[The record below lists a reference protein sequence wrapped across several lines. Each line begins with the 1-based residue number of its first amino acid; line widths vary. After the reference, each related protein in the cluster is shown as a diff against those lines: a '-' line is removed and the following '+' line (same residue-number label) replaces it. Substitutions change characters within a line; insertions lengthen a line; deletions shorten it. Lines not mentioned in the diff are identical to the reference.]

1 MTDSQDISERPASP
15 EVGRSTASVRET
27 APGQVTSTR
36 YFPTFGKALWL
47 VVLVLV
53 LQVTVGLSLTLLDP
67 TPGAYSQHPFMLGLG
82 NVLAFGLVILGAT
95 VRSGV
100 GFREPY
106 PFSAASARVFVLTAV
121 LILGTVILLSEVDNL
136 TRLVFPPPA
145 ALAEAFEGLLDT
157 GARPISSFFLL
168 VVVAPVTEEV
178 LFRGLILRGFLAN
191 YSKKRAILLSAL
203 LFAVMHTNP
212 WQLIPAFVAGVLLAW
227 LLIETGSLL
236 PCLFA
241 HAVANGT
248 AWLAGLTTVE
258 IPGFTSGMEDAVQFQ
273 PFWLNA
279 VGVALAVGG
288 CLLLRRTFREAAR
301 PPEDLYRRPGMTSRT
316 SSLRARSRR

>member
-1 MTDSQDISERPASP
+1 M
-15 EVGRSTASVRET
+15 RS
-27 APGQVTSTR
+27 
-36 YFPTFGKALWL
+36 FPTFGKALWL

-53 LQVTVGLSLTLLDP
+53 LQVTVGLSFTLLEP
-67 TPGAYSQHPFMLGLG
+67 APGTYSQHPLTLGLG

-95 VRSGV
+95 LRSGV

-106 PFSAASARVFVLTAV
+106 PLAAASARVLILTAV

-157 GARPISSFFLL
+157 RTRPISSFFLL

-191 YSKKRAILLSAL
+191 YSKRSAILLSAL

-212 WQLIPAFVAGVLLAW
+212 WQFISTFVAGVLLAW

-279 VGVALAVGG
+279 VGVAFAAGG
-288 CLLLRRTFREAAR
+288 YLLLRGTFRQAAR
-301 PPEDLYRRPGMTSRT
+301 PPEDLHRRPGLTS
-316 SSLRARSRR
+316 

>member
-1 MTDSQDISERPASP
+1 MTDSPGTSGRPASP
-15 EVGRSTASVRET
+15 EDGRPVDNVRGTATERV
-27 APGQVTSTR
+27 PSTR
-36 YFPTFGKALWL
+36 SFPTFGKALWL

-53 LQVTVGLSLTLLDP
+53 LQVGIGLSLTLLDP
-67 TPGAYSQHPFMLGLG
+67 TAGTYSQHPLTLGVANLI
-82 NVLAFGLVILGAT
+82 AFGIVILVAT
-95 VRSGV
+95 RRSGV

-106 PFSAASARVFVLTAV
+106 PLSPVSVRVLALTAV

-136 TRLVFPPPA
+136 TRSFFPPPQ
-145 ALAEAFEGLLDT
+145 ALIEAFESIMNAADYPL
-157 GARPISSFFLL
+157 SSVFLL

-191 YSKKRAILLSAL
+191 YSKRHAILLSAL
-203 LFAVMHTNP
+203 LFAVIHTNP
-212 WQLIPAFVAGVLLAW
+212 WQFISAFVAGVLLAW

-248 AWLAGLTTVE
+248 AWLAGMATVE

-279 VGVALAVGG
+279 VGVAFAVGG
-288 CLLLRRTFREAAR
+288 YLLLCRTFREQAR
-301 PPEDLYRRPGMTSRT
+301 PPDDLYRRPGPTS
-316 SSLRARSRR
+316 

>member
-1 MTDSQDISERPASP
+1 MTDSQEISGRPAGP
-15 EVGRSTASVRET
+15 EVGRPTASVRET
-27 APGQVTSTR
+27 APRRVPSTR
-36 YFPTFGKALWL
+36 PFPTFGRALGL

-67 TPGAYSQHPFMLGLG
+67 TSGTYSQHPLALGLG

-95 VRSGV
+95 ARSGV

-106 PFSAASARVFVLTAV
+106 PLPAVSGRVFVLTAV
-121 LILGTVILLSEVDNL
+121 LILGTVILVSEVDNL
-136 TRLVFPPPA
+136 TRLVFPPPT

-157 GARPISSFFLL
+157 GARPFSSFFLL
-168 VVVAPVTEEV
+168 VVVAPVTEEL

-191 YSKKRAILLSAL
+191 YSKRRAILLSAL

-212 WQLIPAFVAGVLLAW
+212 WQFISTFVAGVLLAW

-248 AWLAGLTTVE
+248 AWLAGLTAVE
-258 IPGFTSGMEDAVQFQ
+258 IPGFTSSIGDGVQFQ

-279 VGVALAVGG
+279 LGVAFAVGG
-288 CLLLRRTFREAAR
+288 YLLLRRTFREAAR
-301 PPEDLYRRPGMTSRT
+301 PPEDLYRRPGLT
-316 SSLRARSRR
+316 A

>member
-1 MTDSQDISERPASP
+1 MTDNPDISERAASP
-15 EVGRSTASVRET
+15 DIGRPADRLPGTVRPR
-27 APGQVTSTR
+27 ARRTR
-36 YFPTFGKALWL
+36 SFPTFLQGLGL
-47 VVLVLV
+47 VALVLV
-53 LQVTVGLSLTLLDP
+53 LQVTVGLSFTLLDP
-67 TPGAYSQHPFMLGLG
+67 TSGTFSQHQLTLSLG

-95 VRSGV
+95 LRSGV
-100 GFREPY
+100 GFREAY
-106 PFSAASARVFVLTAV
+106 PLSAAPVRVLFLTAV

-157 GARPISSFFLL
+157 RARPISSFILL
-168 VVVAPVTEEV
+168 VVVAPVTEEL
-178 LFRGLILRGFLAN
+178 LFRGLILRGFLRN
-191 YSKKRAILLSAL
+191 YSKRRAILLSAL

-212 WQLIPAFVAGVLLAW
+212 WQFISAFVAGVLLAW

-248 AWLAGLTTVE
+248 AWLAGLTPVE
-258 IPGFTSGMEDAVQFQ
+258 IPGFTSDMGDAVQFQ

-279 VGVALAVGG
+279 VGVAFAVGG
-288 CLLLRRTFREAAR
+288 YLLLRRTFREEAR
-301 PPEDLYRRPGMTSRT
+301 PPEDLYRRPG
-316 SSLRARSRR
+316 APA

>member
-1 MTDSQDISERPASP
+1 MTDSQDTSGHPAAP
-15 EVGRSTASVRET
+15 EAGWPTDSGQGT
-27 APGQVTSTR
+27 APARAPSTR
-36 YFPTFGKALWL
+36 SYPTFGRALWL

-53 LQVTVGLSLTLLDP
+53 LQVTIGLSFMLLDP
-67 TPGAYSQHPFMLGLG
+67 TAGTYSQHPLALGLG
-82 NVLAFGLVILGAT
+82 NVLAFGLVIVGAT
-95 VRSGV
+95 RRSGV
-100 GFREPY
+100 DFREAY
-106 PFSAASARVFVLTAV
+106 PLPAASARVLFLTAV
-121 LILGTVILLSEVDNL
+121 LILGSVILLSEVDNL

-157 GARPISSFFLL
+157 RARPVSSFFLL

-191 YSKKRAILLSAL
+191 YSKRRAILLSAL

-212 WQLIPAFVAGVLLAW
+212 WQFIATFVAGVLLAW
-227 LLIETGSLL
+227 LLVETGSLI

-258 IPGFTSGMEDAVQFQ
+258 IPGFTSSMGDAVQFQ

-279 VGVALAVGG
+279 VGGAFAVGG
-288 CLLLRRTFREAAR
+288 YLLLRRAFREETR
-301 PPEDLYRRPGMTSRT
+301 PPEDLYRRPGLTS
-316 SSLRARSRR
+316 

>member
-1 MTDSQDISERPASP
+1 MTDTPGTSERPASP
-15 EVGRSTASVRET
+15 EDGRPADDAQGA
-27 APGQVTSTR
+27 APGRVPSAR
-36 YFPTFGKALWL
+36 SFPTFGKALWL

-53 LQVTVGLSLTLLDP
+53 LQIATGLAALLLDP
-67 TPGAYSQHPFMLGLG
+67 IAGTYSQHPLTLGVANLI
-82 NVLAFGLVILGAT
+82 AFGIVILVAT
-95 VRSGV
+95 RRSGV

-106 PFSAASARVFVLTAV
+106 PLSAVSMGVLALTAV
-121 LILGTVILLSEVDNL
+121 LILGTVILLSDIDNL
-136 TRLVFPPPA
+136 TRSVFPPPQ
-145 ALAEAFEGLLDT
+145 ALIEAFESIMNAAEFPL
-157 GARPISSFFLL
+157 SSFFLL

-212 WQLIPAFVAGVLLAW
+212 WQFISAFVAGVLLAW

-279 VGVALAVGG
+279 VGVAFAVGG
-288 CLLLRRTFREAAR
+288 YLLLRRTFREEAR
-301 PPEDLYRRPGMTSRT
+301 PPEDLYRRPGLTS
-316 SSLRARSRR
+316 

>member
-1 MTDSQDISERPASP
+1 MTDSQGTSGHPAAPEAGRPTDPVQGAARGQSP
-15 EVGRSTASVRET
+15 
-27 APGQVTSTR
+27 STR
-36 YFPTFGKALWL
+36 SYPTFGKALWL

-53 LQVTVGLSLTLLDP
+53 LQVTIGLSFTLLDP
-67 TPGAYSQHPFMLGLG
+67 TPGAFSQHPLALGLG
-82 NVLAFGLVILGAT
+82 NVVAFGLVIVGAT
-95 VRSGV
+95 RRSGV
-100 GFREPY
+100 GFRETCPL
-106 PFSAASARVFVLTAV
+106 PAASARVLFLTAV
-121 LILGTVILLSEVDNL
+121 LILGTAILLSEVDNL

-145 ALAEAFEGLLDT
+145 VLAEAFEGLLDT
-157 GARPISSFFLL
+157 RARPISSFFLL

-191 YSKKRAILLSAL
+191 YSKRRAILLSAL

-212 WQLIPAFVAGVLLAW
+212 WQFIATFVAGVLLAW
-227 LLIETGSLL
+227 LLIETGSLI

-279 VGVALAVGG
+279 AGVAFAVGAY
-288 CLLLRRTFREAAR
+288 LLLRRTFREGAR
-301 PPEDLYRRPGMTSRT
+301 PPEDLYRRPGLTS
-316 SSLRARSRR
+316 

>member
-1 MTDSQDISERPASP
+1 MTDSQDTSEHPADP
-15 EVGRSTASVRET
+15 EAGLPTDNTQGEARGRS
-27 APGQVTSTR
+27 PSTR
-36 YFPTFGKALWL
+36 SFPTFGKALWL

-53 LQVTVGLSLTLLDP
+53 LQTVTGLLALLLDP
-67 TPGAYSQHPFMLGLG
+67 TSGTYSQHPLTLGVANL
-82 NVLAFGLVILGAT
+82 LAFGIVIVVAT
-95 VRSGV
+95 RRSGA

-106 PFSAASARVFVLTAV
+106 PLSAVSIRVLALTAV
-121 LILGTVILLSEVDNL
+121 LIVGTVILLSDIDNL
-136 TRLVFPPPA
+136 TRSVFPPPQ
-145 ALAEAFEGLLDT
+145 ALIEAFESIMNAADY
-157 GARPISSFFLL
+157 PFSSFFLL

-191 YSKKRAILLSAL
+191 YSKRRAILLSAL

-212 WQLIPAFVAGVLLAW
+212 WQFIATFVAGVLLAW

-248 AWLAGLTTVE
+248 AWLAGMTTVE

-279 VGVALAVGG
+279 VGVAFAVGG
-288 CLLLRRTFREAAR
+288 YLLLRRTFREAAP
-301 PPEDLYRRPGMTSRT
+301 PPEDLYRRPGA
-316 SSLRARSRR
+316 LA

>member
-1 MTDSQDISERPASP
+1 MTASSGTYGRPASP
-15 EVGRSTASVRET
+15 EDGPPADDMPEATRPRARSTR
-27 APGQVTSTR
+27 P
-36 YFPTFGKALWL
+36 FPTFLQGLGL

-53 LQVTVGLSLTLLDP
+53 LQSSIGLAAFLLDP
-67 TPGAYSQHPFMLGLG
+67 TSGTYSQHPLTLGVANL
-82 NVLAFGLVILGAT
+82 LAFGIVILVAT
-95 VRSGV
+95 RRRGIGFAAVCPSGPV
-100 GFREPY
+100 SPGILLL
-106 PFSAASARVFVLTAV
+106 VAV

-145 ALAEAFEGLLDT
+145 GLAEAFEELLDT
-157 GARPISSFFLL
+157 RARPISSFFLL

-178 LFRGLILRGFLAN
+178 LCRGLILRGFLGN
-191 YSKKRAILLSAL
+191 YSKRSAILLSAL

-212 WQLIPAFVAGVLLAW
+212 WQFISAFVAGVLLAW

-248 AWLAGLTTVE
+248 AYLAGLTRVE
-258 IPGFTSGMEDAVQFQ
+258 VPGFTSSMGDAVQFQ

-279 VGVALAVGG
+279 VGVAFAVGG
-288 CLLLRRTFREAAR
+288 YLLLRRTFRDKAR
-301 PPEDLYRRPGMTSRT
+301 PPEDLYRRP
-316 SSLRARSRR
+316 RAPA

>member
-1 MTDSQDISERPASP
+1 MTDSQDTSGHPAAPEAGRPADN
-15 EVGRSTASVRET
+15 VQGTAGGRS
-27 APGQVTSTR
+27 PSTR
-36 YFPTFGKALWL
+36 SYPTFGKALWL

-53 LQVTVGLSLTLLDP
+53 LQVTIGLSFTLLDP
-67 TPGAYSQHPFMLGLG
+67 TGGTYSQHPLTLGAANL
-82 NVLAFGLVILGAT
+82 LAFGIVILVAMRR
-95 VRSGV
+95 RSI
-100 GFREPY
+100 GFNAVCPLS
-106 PFSAASARVFVLTAV
+106 PVSPGTLLLVAV

-136 TRLVFPPPA
+136 TRLFFPPPA
-145 ALAEAFEGLLDT
+145 GLAEAFEGLLDT
-157 GARPISSFFLL
+157 RARPVSSFLLL

-191 YSKKRAILLSAL
+191 YSKRRAILLSAF

-212 WQLIPAFVAGVLLAW
+212 WQFISALVAGVLLAW

-248 AWLAGLTTVE
+248 AWLAGLTEVE
-258 IPGFTSGMEDAVQFQ
+258 IPGFTSSMGDAVQFQ

-279 VGVALAVGG
+279 VGVAFSVGG
-288 CLLLRRTFREAAR
+288 YLLLRRTFREADR
-301 PPEDLYRRPGMTSRT
+301 PPEDLYRRPGA
-316 SSLRARSRR
+316 LV

>member
-1 MTDSQDISERPASP
+1 MTDSQDTSGHPAVAEAGRPTDDVQDA
-15 EVGRSTASVRET
+15 
-27 APGQVTSTR
+27 APGRVPLTR
-36 YFPTFGKALWL
+36 PFPTFGKALGL

-53 LQVTVGLSLTLLDP
+53 LQTAIAFTAFLLDP
-67 TPGAYSQHPFMLGLG
+67 TSGTYSQHPLTLGVANL
-82 NVLAFGLVILGAT
+82 LAFGIVIVVAT
-95 VRSGV
+95 RRSGV

-106 PFSAASARVFVLTAV
+106 PLSSVSIRVLALTAV
-121 LILGTVILLSEVDNL
+121 LILGTVILLSDIDNL
-136 TRLVFPPPA
+136 TRSVFPPPQ
-145 ALAEAFEGLLDT
+145 ALIEAFESIMNAADY
-157 GARPISSFFLL
+157 PFSSFFLL

-191 YSKKRAILLSAL
+191 YSKRSAILLSAL

-212 WQLIPAFVAGVLLAW
+212 WQFISTFVAGVVLAW

-248 AWLAGLTTVE
+248 AYLAGLSRVE
-258 IPGFTSGMEDAVQFQ
+258 VPGFTGGMGDAVQFQ

-279 VGVALAVGG
+279 VGVAFAAGG
-288 CLLLRRTFREAAR
+288 YLLLRRTFREAAR
-301 PPEDLYRRPGMTSRT
+301 PPEDLYRRPGLTS
-316 SSLRARSRR
+316 

>member
-1 MTDSQDISERPASP
+1 MTDSQDTSEHPASP
-15 EVGRSTASVRET
+15 EAGRPTASVQGTPR
-27 APGQVTSTR
+27 ARDPSAR
-36 YFPTFGKALWL
+36 SYPTFGRALWL

-53 LQVTVGLSLTLLDP
+53 LQVAIGLSFTLLDP
-67 TPGAYSQHPFMLGLG
+67 TQGAFSQHPLALGLG
-82 NVLAFGLVILGAT
+82 NMLAFGLVILGAT
-95 VRSGV
+95 RRSGV
-100 GFREPY
+100 DFRETCPL
-106 PFSAASARVFVLTAV
+106 SAASARVLFLTAV

-136 TRLVFPPPA
+136 TRLFFPPPA

-157 GARPISSFFLL
+157 RARPISSFFLL

-191 YSKKRAILLSAL
+191 YSKRRAILLSAF

-212 WQLIPAFVAGVLLAW
+212 WQFISAFVAGVLLAW
-227 LLIETGSLL
+227 MLIETGSLI

-258 IPGFTSGMEDAVQFQ
+258 IPGFTSSMGDAVQFQ

-279 VGVALAVGG
+279 VGVAFAAGG
-288 CLLLRRTFREAAR
+288 YLLLRRTFREAAR
-301 PPEDLYRRPGMTSRT
+301 PPEDLYRRPGLTS
-316 SSLRARSRR
+316 